1 MLISSNSKE
10 WKNASYH
17 LSSKV
22 CGLIIHICK
31 EVDKKKFIDL
41 LKLIKTSSFSANN
54 WKFRSVN
61 L

>member
-54 WKFRSVN
+54 
-61 L
+61 